1 MTLGD
6 FWFIVAAIFWVGFFV
21 LEGFDF
27 GVGMLH
33 AILGRNDLERRVLI
47 NAIGPVWDGN
57 EVWLIVAGA
66 VLFSAFPGWYA
77 TMFSAL
83 YLGLVLLLVALI
95 VRGLS
100 FEWQR
105 KFDDPRWRTFWR
117 VGLTVTSALI
127 PFLLGLAL
135 GDLLHG
141 LPINSDHV
149 YTGGFW
155 HLFTPFGVW
164 SGITLVVLSLLS
176 GTTFLTLKTT
186 GELHERAQRAATVVG
201 VVAVVVTFG
210 FMTWV
215 HVGLSTGFVPE
226 PLEAL
231 ALLAVIVAAWAAR
244 ERADGWA
251 FMAACVGIG
260 GTVGSLFNRALPTG
274 DDLEHQPRV
283 QPDGQQH
290 GEPAVHVE
298 GDDRDRRDLSADRGR
313 RTRPGRTRSSAGG
326 SRYRRRTA
334 TMTVL
339 LRRCRG
345 RRRTPAGRS
354 SLAGTPQTAD
364 RELL

>member
-83 YLGLVLLLVALI
+83 YLGLLLVLVALI

-141 LPINSDHV
+141 LPINSNHV

-164 SGITLVVLSLLS
+164 SGITFVILSLLS

-186 GELHERAQRAATVVG
+186 GELQERAQRAATVVG

-244 ERADGWA
+244 RARRRLGLHGGVRGHRGHGGVALQRA
-251 FMAACVGIG
+251 F
-260 GTVGSLFNRALPTG
+260 PTG
-274 DDLEHQPRV
+274 DDLEHQHRV

-290 GEPAVHVE
+290 GEPVVHVE
-298 GDDRDRRDLSADRGR
+298 SDDRDRRDLPPDRGGLPGVDVQGLPPAALGAEGGCR
-313 RTRPGRTRSSAGG
+313 RRRGACGGAAAGG
-326 SRYRRRTA
+326 RLRGDGRDHRGDPGPPKVRT
-334 TMTVL
+334 
-339 LRRCRG
+339 
-345 RRRTPAGRS
+345 
-354 SLAGTPQTAD
+354 
-364 RELL
+364 

>member
-33 AILGRNDLERRVLI
+33 AVLGRNDMERRVLI
-47 NAIGPVWDGN
+47 NTIGPVWDGN

-105 KFDDPRWRTFWR
+105 KFDDARWRTFWR
-117 VGLTVTSALI
+117 VGLTVSSALI

-164 SGITLVVLSLLS
+164 TGITLVVLSLLS
-176 GTTFLTLKTT
+176 GTTYLTLKTT
-186 GELHERAQRAATVVG
+186 GELRDRAQRAATAIG
-201 VVAVVVTFG
+201 VVAVIVTFG

-231 ALLAVIVAAWAAR
+231 AFLAVIVAAWAVR

-260 GTVGSLFNRALPTG
+260 GTVGSLFNELF
-274 DDLEHQPRV
+274 PRV
-283 QPDGQQH
+283 MISSTNTAYNLTVNNTASPPYTLKVMTVTAAILFPVVLAYQAWTYKVFRRRLSVPK
-290 GEPAVHVE
+290 AE
-298 GDDRDRRDLSADRGR
+298 GDNNGDNNGNGGGGAVPAQRETGESDG
-313 RTRPGRTRSSAGG
+313 TVMAGG
-326 SRYRRRTA
+326 
-334 TMTVL
+334 
-339 LRRCRG
+339 
-345 RRRTPAGRS
+345 
-354 SLAGTPQTAD
+354 
-364 RELL
+364 

>member
-83 YLGLVLLLVALI
+83 YLGLLLVLVALI

-141 LPINSDHV
+141 LPINSNHV

-164 SGITLVVLSLLS
+164 SGITFVILSLLS

-186 GELHERAQRAATVVG
+186 GELQERAQRAATVVG

-260 GTVGSLFNRALPTG
+260 GTVGSLFNELFPRVMISSTNTAYNLTVNNTASPSYTLKVMTVTAAIFLPIVVAYQAWTYKVFRRRLSVPKADAG
-274 DDLEHQPRV
+274 DDGALAAAPRQV
-283 QPDGQQH
+283 DDSEGTVATT
-290 GEPAVHVE
+290 GETP
-298 GDDRDRRDLSADRGR
+298 DRRR
-313 RTRPGRTRSSAGG
+313 
-326 SRYRRRTA
+326 
-334 TMTVL
+334 
-339 LRRCRG
+339 
-345 RRRTPAGRS
+345 
-354 SLAGTPQTAD
+354 
-364 RELL
+364 

>member
-6 FWFIVAAIFWVGFFV
+6 FWFIVIAILWVGFFI

-33 AILGRNDLERRVLI
+33 SFVGRNDLERRVLV
-47 NAIGPVWDGN
+47 NTIGPVWDGN

-66 VLFSAFPGWYA
+66 AIFAAFPGWYA
-77 TMFSAL
+77 TMFSSL
-83 YLGLVLLLVALI
+83 YLALVLVLAALI

-105 KFDDPRWRTFWR
+105 KFEDHRWRSYWR
-117 VGLTVTSALI
+117 WGLTVGSALI
-127 PFLLGLAL
+127 PFLVGVAL

-141 LPINSDHV
+141 LPINSHHD

-155 HLFTPFGVW
+155 QLLTPFGLW
-164 SGITLVVLSLLS
+164 TGLTLTVLSLLS
-176 GTTFLTLKTT
+176 GATYLTLKTT
-186 GELHERAQRAATVVG
+186 GDLQLRAQSAATWIG
-201 VVAVVVTFG
+201 AVAVIVTVG

-251 FMAACVGIG
+251 FIAASVGIG
-260 GTVGSLFNRALPTG
+260 GTVGSLFNELF
-274 DDLEHQPRV
+274 PRV
-283 QPDGQQH
+283 MISSTNTAYNLTVNNTASPSYTLKVMTIV
-290 GEPAVHVE
+290 AVIGMPVVIFYQ
-298 GDDRDRRDLSADRGR
+298 AW
-313 RTRPGRTRSSAGG
+313 T
-326 SRYRRRTA
+326 YKVFRRRLSVPRVGGDEPEA
-334 TMTVL
+334 PEAVPQAPAAAP
-339 LRRCRG
+339 
-345 RRRTPAGRS
+345 TPEA
-354 SLAGTPQTAD
+354 
-364 RELL
+364 

>member
-83 YLGLVLLLVALI
+83 YLGLLLVLVALI

-141 LPINSDHV
+141 LPINADHV

-155 HLFTPFGVW
+155 HLFTPFGLW
-164 SGITLVVLSLLS
+164 SGITFVVLSLLS

-186 GELHERAQRAATVVG
+186 GELHERAQRAAVAVG
-201 VVAVVVTFG
+201 VVAVVVTVG

-215 HVGLSTGFVPE
+215 HIGLSTGFVPR

-251 FMAACVGIG
+251 FLAACVGIG
-260 GTVGSLFNRALPTG
+260 GTVGSLFNELFPRVMISSTNPAYSLTVNNTASPPYTLKVMTVTAAIFFPIVVAYQAWTYKVFRRRLSVPKADGDAG
-274 DDLEHQPRV
+274 DDAATQAAQAQARAGEA
-283 QPDGQQH
+283 DG
-290 GEPAVHVE
+290 P
-298 GDDRDRRDLSADRGR
+298 L
-313 RTRPGRTRSSAGG
+313 RTG
-326 SRYRRRTA
+326 S
-334 TMTVL
+334 
-339 LRRCRG
+339 
-345 RRRTPAGRS
+345 
-354 SLAGTPQTAD
+354 
-364 RELL
+364 